1 MARSETPTGAA
12 QPARDYPF
20 HTAVVD
26 GHEVVGVMFDA
37 SSGGFYEF
45 QNPADH
51 DDRERY
57 RDPRTGDVITY
68 DSTIQRV
75 MADVMNGRPRAT
87 VPADEW
93 TAFRDQYCAADD
105 ADHDAWA
112 SRWRELADAD
122 PRFDGGVD
130 NETHAADE
138 SIAART
144 DGGNDD

>member
-1 MARSETPTGAA
+1 MARSESPTGAA
-12 QPARDYPF
+12 QPDRDYPF

-26 GHEVVGVMFDA
+26 GLEVVGVMFDA

-45 QNPADH
+45 QNPEEH
-51 DDRERY
+51 DDYERY
-57 RDPRTGDVITY
+57 RDPRTGDVVTH

-93 TAFRDQYCAADD
+93 VAFREEYCEAGE

-112 SRWRELADAD
+112 SRWREMADAD
-122 PRFDGGVD
+122 PRFDGEVD
-130 NETHAADE
+130 SEVTAD
-138 SIAART
+138 
-144 DGGNDD
+144 